1 MLKSSVENESFYDLL
16 VPDRV
21 YFWVLLESFE
31 TLRKKRFGIL
41 ECIMT
46 FFFL

>member
-31 TLRKKRFGIL
+31 T
-41 ECIMT
+41 
-46 FFFL
+46 